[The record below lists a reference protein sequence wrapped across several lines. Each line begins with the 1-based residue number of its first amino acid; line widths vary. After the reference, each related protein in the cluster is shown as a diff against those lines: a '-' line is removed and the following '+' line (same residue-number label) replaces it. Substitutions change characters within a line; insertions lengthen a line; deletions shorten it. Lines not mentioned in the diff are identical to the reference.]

1 MLNKE
6 MREVLVKAYKEI
18 HDADEVAK
26 IFGVSRRTVYT
37 YVEKARE
44 GESLEVRTSERG
56 RKPKLTEQDK
66 EAIKNCILEKP
77 DITIREINEKLQLPV
92 SDEQVRRTVN
102 KMGFRRK
109 KKSMHAIE
117 RERPRCAGKAQRVE
131 SSDKEP

>member
-1 MLNKE
+1 MLDKE
-6 MREVLVKAYKEI
+6 MREVLVKAFEET
-18 HDADEVAK
+18 HDADEVAR

-37 YVEKARE
+37 YVEKARA

-66 EAIKNCILEKP
+66 AAIANCIKEKP
-77 DITIREINEKLQLPV
+77 DITIHEINEKLKLPV
-92 SDEQVRRTVN
+92 SDEEVRLTVI

-131 SSDKEP
+131 NSDKDT

>member
-6 MREVLVKAYKEI
+6 MREILVKAFNEI
-18 HDADEVAK
+18 HDADKVAE
-26 IFGVSRRTVYT
+26 IFNVSRRTVYT
-37 YVEKARE
+37 YVEKARK

-56 RKPKLTEQDK
+56 RKAKLTEQDK

-77 DITIREINEKLQLPV
+77 DITIHEINEKLQLPV

-131 SSDKEP
+131 SSDKGT